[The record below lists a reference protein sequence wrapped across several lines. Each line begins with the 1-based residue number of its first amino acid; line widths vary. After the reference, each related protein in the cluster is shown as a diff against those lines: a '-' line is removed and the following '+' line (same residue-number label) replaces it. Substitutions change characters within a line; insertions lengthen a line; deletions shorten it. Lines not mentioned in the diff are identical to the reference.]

1 MRRLEGEAKEVT
13 TILTNILIFIVATIV
28 FERTSGQTHEIY
40 KLPGLLTSSILSA
53 ISIIFTNVSTIA
65 CTYTEYRIAEELF
78 ANEGKESYA
87 VFSFGLIV
95 CFVICFSTIYN
106 FIFCYDTFPLVELLA
121 CHKQVDGVFDN
132 TPRIPYSTFKK
143 MYKLHPENFKF
154 INPQNDIPFYSF
166 EYRSKRFSLNFLD
179 FVRALS
185 LVDEHITEKDLA
197 RERAKRVKKY
207 EEQTKLYVMMRDDL
221 ACDLAAIEKQK
232 TDAYNKIKT
241 STDSIN
247 EIANRL
253 IKEAH

>member
-1 MRRLEGEAKEVT
+1 MT

-28 FERTSGQTHEIY
+28 FARTSGHTHQIY
-40 KLPGLLTSSILSA
+40 KLPGLLISSILSVA
-53 ISIIFTNVSTIA
+53 WIILVNISSIA
-65 CTYTEYRIAEELF
+65 CTFTEYRVAAKLF
-78 ANEGKESYA
+78 VNEGKEDF
-87 VFSFGLIV
+87 VMFGSALIV
-95 CFVICFSTIYN
+95 CLIICVLTFCS
-106 FIFCYDTFPLVELLA
+106 FIICYDTFPLVILLE
-121 CHKQVDGVFDN
+121 CYKQVDGVFDN

-154 INPQNDIPFYSF
+154 IDPQNDITFYSF
-166 EYRSKRFSLNFLD
+166 EYRGKRFSLNFLD

-185 LVDEHITEKDLA
+185 LVDEHITEKDLE

-207 EEQTKLYVMMRDDL
+207 EEQSKLYTMMRDDL

-232 TDAYNKIKT
+232 ADAYDKIKT
-241 STDSIN
+241 STDNIN

>member
-1 MRRLEGEAKEVT
+1 MT
-13 TILTNILIFIVATIV
+13 TILTNILIFFIATIV
-28 FERTSGQTHEIY
+28 FVWTSGQTHEIY
-40 KLPGLLTSSILSA
+40 KLPGLLMPSILSVA
-53 ISIIFTNVSTIA
+53 WIILVDISSIA
-65 CTYTEYRIAEELF
+65 CTYTEYRVAAELF
-78 ANEGKESYA
+78 VNEGKEDF
-87 VFSFGLIV
+87 VMFGSALIV
-95 CFVICFSTIYN
+95 CIVICVLTFCS
-106 FIFCYDTFPLVELLA
+106 FITCYDNFPLVELLA

-154 INPQNDIPFYSF
+154 INLQNDITFYSF
-166 EYRSKRFSLNFLD
+166 EYRDKRFSLNFLD

-207 EEQTKLYVMMRDDL
+207 EEQAKLYAMMRDDL
-221 ACDLAAIEKQK
+221 ASDLTAIEKQK
-232 TDAYNKIKT
+232 TDAYDKIKT
-241 STDSIN
+241 STDNIN

>member
-1 MRRLEGEAKEVT
+1 MT

-28 FERTSGQTHEIY
+28 FVRTSDQIHEIY
-40 KLPGLLTSSILSA
+40 KLPGLLMPSILSVA
-53 ISIIFTNVSTIA
+53 LFIFTDISSFA
-65 CTYTEYRIAEELF
+65 CTYAEYRIAAELF
-78 ANEGKESYA
+78 ASEDKANYA

-95 CFVICFSTIYN
+95 CFVICFLTICNFVSYYN
-106 FIFCYDTFPLVELLA
+106 NFPLVELLA
-121 CHKQVDGVFDN
+121 CYKQVDSAINN

-154 INPQNDIPFYSF
+154 IVPQHCFTFYSF
-166 EYRSKRFSLNFLD
+166 EYRGKRFSLNFLD

-207 EEQTKLYVMMRDDL
+207 EEQAKLYNLMRDDL